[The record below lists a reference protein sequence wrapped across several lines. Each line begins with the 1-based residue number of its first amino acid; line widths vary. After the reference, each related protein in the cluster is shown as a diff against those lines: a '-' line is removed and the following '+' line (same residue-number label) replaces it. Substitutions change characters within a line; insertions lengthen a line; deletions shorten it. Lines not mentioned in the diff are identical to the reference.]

1 MFNKLT
7 SAFAVGSFAVCAA
20 IAGTLISTPKA
31 DAASNYCYTT
41 DTNNTVCIHSVRSHK
56 TLGGDRKLVVASIN
70 GGRRDTITVDC
81 TTASAS
87 NYKENLYGIACYQ
100 FN

>member
-7 SAFAVGSFAVCAA
+7 SAFAIGSFSVCAA
-20 IAGTLISTPKA
+20 IAGTLISAPKA
-31 DAASNYCYTT
+31 DAATNFCFETT
-41 DTNNTVCIHSVRSHK
+41 TNNTVCIHSVRNHK
-56 TLGGDRKLVVASIN
+56 TLGRAKKLVVASIN
-70 GGRRDTITVDC
+70 GGRRSSIEVDC

-87 NYKENLYGIACYQ
+87 NYRANMAGIACYE